1 MKWFGWIWDTRRQ
14 RWERVREAEGLSA
27 CSKRL
32 GEIVRAR
39 GTKDKYATMTG
50 GAVPAFRPLSRTH
63 GYAQE
68 ATSPSE
74 AARPSSEQWE
84 NP

>member
-1 MKWFGWIWDTRRQ
+1 MKWIGWIFDTRRQ
-14 RWERVREAEGLSA
+14 TWARVCEAEGMSA

-50 GAVPAFRPLSRTH
+50 GAMPSFRPR
-63 GYAQE
+63 E
-68 ATSPSE
+68 ATSASE
-74 AARPSSEQWE
+74 RARPSSGQEE
-84 NP
+84 AL